1 MIQETINRLDHLL
14 KIIPPLLNAIPESE
28 FKNKPRPEKW
38 SKQEILGHLI
48 DSATNNHQRF
58 VRIQFE
64 EDPKIT
70 YDQDNWVKCNHY
82 NDLAKEHVINFWALY
97 NTHLLEI
104 MKRIP
109 AENLKR
115 TGITNSKVSL
125 AWLINDYVIH
135 LEYHMKQIVDFPSSV
150 TRYPVN

>member
-14 KIIPPLLNAIPESE
+14 KTIPPLLNAIPENE
-28 FKNKPRPEKW
+28 FKAKPRPERW

-70 YDQDNWVKCNHY
+70 YDQDKWNACNFY
-82 NDLAKEHVINFWALY
+82 SDLNKEHVIKFWTMY
-97 NTHLLEI
+97 NTHL
-104 MKRIP
+104 M
-109 AENLKR
+109 
-115 TGITNSKVSL
+115 
-125 AWLINDYVIH
+125 
-135 LEYHMKQIVDFPSSV
+135 
-150 TRYPVN
+150 